1 MNLFL
6 KLMAMAV
13 FTVVSASA
21 ALPVY
26 QPKVTLND
34 IYFHHPG
41 AAPLLRY
48 NHDVDIVKFKGRFF
62 AAWNAN
68 ATGAEGVAGQF
79 NYLSISDDFANWSKP
94 VRLFCKD
101 GGCENPVETDNQW
114 QPDFI
119 NWRDETLFCAWC
131 DYNTR
136 RTFIA
141 TSSDGLRW
149 RNHEVPTAPPALA
162 GKVVGFPTNHGL
174 ITRKNVLLFPCSL
187 PFIEAKNYQVGD
199 TRYAGIL
206 RSEDGGK
213 TWSWS
218 EPIEAISW
226 KQAGENPAEFG
237 GDTITLWEPMVFEQ
251 ADGKLGLLIRNST
264 AQEHA
269 ERAEKPHRMLL
280 YATSSDEGRTWTKAR
295 TVEVDTICSR
305 NYAVSG
311 VSAGVCNCSG
321 GLRPPSGVCGTC
333 GGRRPPLQGT
343 PDSLLM
349 VMNDNNVR
357 VPERI
362 SHDRYFLSLYCA
374 PVSDPDLLLPGPV
387 VQPQGGCAYYP
398 NGFVEGGKLFI
409 AYTYPGG
416 IHSSVIAPLPDFSQ
430 PFLLPREGRAGLK
443 LEGGI
448 AHFGQRQSSLGLVL
462 TEKLTRQPKLHLAF
476 DVNVSQYNGGDW
488 PLLTLGGKT
497 HNGTTLRA
505 IYSEEA
511 KADVFQVAIGG
522 NKWVDLAP
530 CKLKTWYHVEV
541 ELTQDGFAVSINGAP
556 AESFK
561 KPLLRKICFG
571 GLYVA
576 PPWPLGI
583 SVNNDVQ
590 VKLDSIKVE

>member
-1 MNLFL
+1 MRNVMKLGNCLFAL
-6 KLMAMAV
+6 AMVSA
-13 FTVVSASA
+13 VSASA

-68 ATGAEGVAGQF
+68 ATGAEGVPGQF
-79 NYLSISDDFANWSKP
+79 NYLSVSDDFVSWSKP

-174 ITRKNVLLFPCSL
+174 ITRKGVMLFPSSL

-213 TWSWS
+213 TWTWS

-295 TVEVDTICSR
+295 MVEVDTICSR
-305 NYAVSG
+305 NYAT
-311 VSAGVCNCSG
+311 AGV
-321 GLRPPSGVCGTC
+321 
-333 GGRRPPLQGT
+333 GT

-362 SHDRYFLSLYCA
+362 SHDRYFLALYCA
-374 PVSDPDLLLPGPV
+374 PVCDPDLLLPGSV
-387 VQPQGGCAYYP
+387 VR
-398 NGFVEGGKLFI
+398 FI
-409 AYTYPGG
+409 RTVSWKVA
-416 IHSSVIAPLPDFSQ
+416 SS
-430 PFLLPREGRAGLK
+430 
-443 LEGGI
+443 
-448 AHFGQRQSSLGLVL
+448 SSP
-462 TEKLTRQPKLHLAF
+462 TPIR
-476 DVNVSQYNGGDW
+476 
-488 PLLTLGGKT
+488 
-497 HNGTTLRA
+497 
-505 IYSEEA
+505 
-511 KADVFQVAIGG
+511 VAS
-522 NKWVDLAP
+522 
-530 CKLKTWYHVEV
+530 T
-541 ELTQDGFAVSINGAP
+541 
-556 AESFK
+556 
-561 KPLLRKICFG
+561 
-571 GLYVA
+571 VA
-576 PPWPLGI
+576 
-583 SVNNDVQ
+583 
-590 VKLDSIKVE
+590 